1 MRKIKK
7 GDSNIVCKKKV
18 SNWDWWVQAIKNLLL
33 LSIFSR
39 PLTIIFVDKNIL
51 KQNFAQY
58 PDSLPPNDAILLGII
73 NAGKKIIHIKTKP
86 K

>member
-1 MRKIKK
+1 MDGKIILMRLYLIKR
-7 GDSNIVCKKKV
+7 VC
-18 SNWDWWVQAIKNLLL
+18 QPRLLKL
-33 LSIFSR
+33 LK
-39 PLTIIFVDKNIL
+39 IIFVDKNIL

-58 PDSLPPNDAILLGII
+58 PDSLPPNDTILLGII

>member
-1 MRKIKK
+1 MGTSNKK
-7 GDSNIVCKKKV
+7 FVTSINIFKTL
-18 SNWDWWVQAIKNLLL
+18 I
-33 LSIFSR
+33 
-39 PLTIIFVDKNIL
+39 IIFVDKNIL

-58 PDSLPPNDAILLGII
+58 PDSLPPNEAILLGII